1 MRAEADEPPVDDV
14 RPDGF
19 PSGFGHGASERDALL
34 LLRCLLG
41 ISPRDLHALAW
52 RAGSARE
59 AVRAIETGS
68 AGSDNDRDF
77 LRGADVGSVRAA
89 LLAAGARFATPED
102 GEYPPALTRLADPP
116 VGLFVRGLPL
126 EPGHQRVAVVG
137 SRRPSGLGAD
147 IAWDLGRGL
156 AAAGAVVTSG
166 GAIGIDAKAHEGA
179 LAAGGTTVCV
189 LGSGIDVLYPATNRR
204 LLEEILD
211 RGTIVSEYPPGV
223 PAEPFRFPARNRLI
237 AALSLGVV
245 IVEGGERS
253 GTRSTADYAGQV
265 GIEVFAVPGP
275 VTSALSAAPHALIRD
290 GARLIRGPED
300 LIEDLGLEA
309 VDLSV
314 ALDGL
319 PTAARSVL
327 DALESPM
334 LPEQVAQ
341 LTHLPPP
348 KAVAALMHLEILGL
362 VAGSGG
368 RFRRTVE
375 VKRVAPDAGARAG

>member
-1 MRAEADEPPVDDV
+1 VPAERDDPPVDEV

-19 PSGFGHGASERDALL
+19 PAGFGSGPAEADAIL

-41 ISPRDLHALAW
+41 ISPRALHEVVW
-52 RAGSARE
+52 RTGSARA
-59 AVRAIETGS
+59 AVHAIEVGADGT
-68 AGSDNDRDF
+68 DNDRAF
-77 LRGADVGSVRAA
+77 LRTAEPRAIRERLADVDG
-89 LLAAGARFATPED
+89 RFVVP
-102 GEYPPALTRLADPP
+102 GHPEYPRSLDRLTDPP
-116 VGLFVRGLPL
+116 VGLFLRGRSL

-147 IAWDLGRGL
+147 VAWDLGRGL

-166 GAIGIDAKAHEGA
+166 GAIGIDARAHEGA
-179 LAAGGTTVCV
+179 LAVGGTTVCV

-204 LLEEILD
+204 LLEEIVE
-211 RGTIVSEYPPGV
+211 RGTLVSEYPPGI

-245 IVEGGERS
+245 IVEGSERS
-253 GTRSTADYAGQV
+253 GTRSTADYADQV

-290 GARLIRGPED
+290 GARLIRGADD
-300 LIEDLGLEA
+300 LLEDLGLEA

-319 PTAARSVL
+319 APAHRS
-327 DALESPM
+327 ALEALDTPM
-334 LPEQVAQ
+334 LPE
-341 LTHLPPP
+341 HLAHAAGLAVPE
-348 KAVAALMHLEILGL
+348 AVAALTHLEILGL
-362 VAGSGG
+362 VTGSGG
-368 RFRRTVE
+368 RYRRTVQ
-375 VKRVAPDAGARAG
+375 VVSPGPDATHEAG